1 MNDDND
7 YPFNKR
13 KILKFNYIKFNNNNN
28 NIKSN
33 IKLIQVIRHQVL
45 AQLQSQLINHY
56 KCCYYQKLKTKSSLN
71 QVKSSLKLSLSAEIC
86 AQRE

>member
-13 KILKFNYIKFNNNNN
+13 KILKFNCIKFNNNNS
-28 NIKSN
+28 IKSN

-45 AQLQSQLINHY
+45 AQLQSQLINY
-56 KCCYYQKLKTKSSLN
+56 RKCCCYSQKLKTKSSLN
-71 QVKSSLKLSLSAEIC
+71 QVESSLN
-86 AQRE
+86 QV